1 MRQTKIYI
9 LLTIKNSLHNNVQF
23 VHGSCL
29 YTDFLFVCLLL
40 FILEGCPFCFY
51 VLRKAISFFFLWKH
65 LATLWSLFLFFK
77 NEFQFYGFLVCQ
89 VAFMWHK
96 DWYKNMIS
104 KKCHVKE
111 NCTNFYLIEDTKLN
125 NFWLTFFLAFDT
137 C

>member
-40 FILEGCPFCFY
+40 FILEGCPFLFL
-51 VLRKAISFFFLWKH
+51 LRKAISFFFCENIWQHYDFFSYFSKM
-65 LATLWSLFLFFK
+65 SFNFMDFLFVK
-77 NEFQFYGFLVCQ
+77 LHLCDIKTGTKIWFQ
-89 VAFMWHK
+89 
-96 DWYKNMIS
+96 

-111 NCTNFYLIEDTKLN
+111 NCTNFYLMEDTKLN

-137 C
+137 SC